1 MVADRCLTLEAGL
14 HGIILLEASMATHR
28 VPNAASR
35 KDKPMPASAAVVV
48 MPFLPA
54 CGEGRNRVHG
64 LLWPVSLSLSAMLSF
79 CVPPAAAELKHN
91 LPGLD

>member
-1 MVADRCLTLEAGL
+1 MVADRCFKLEVEL
-14 HGIILLEASMATHR
+14 HRISLLEACVTTCRA
-28 VPNAASR
+28 PNVACR
-35 KDKPMPASAAVVV
+35 KDKPMPASAAVLV

-54 CGEGRNRVHG
+54 SGEGRNRVHG